1 MTTTR
6 VRDGFPEGSPFHH
19 GELEV
24 QDNVGVKDKV
34 ARFGQRMIQPFMDD
48 DHREF
53 FEELPFVFVGSLDAS
68 GQPWASIIWGLP
80 GFATAPDP
88 TTLVLAGNVAA
99 GDPLLGNH
107 TVGSPIGVLGLE
119 LDTRRRNRANGVVV
133 ASATDGKAFTLRVHQ
148 SFGNCQ
154 KYIQVRHAKFRRRP
168 SVAVAMPVTV
178 EGASLSL
185 EARRIV
191 SASDT
196 FFIASASAAPST
208 MMDGAQGEGVDV
220 SHRGGIPGFAG
231 LGEDDGHTVISF
243 PDYLGNFLFNTLGNI
258 QANPRVG
265 LLFVDFEQGSL
276 LTLAGQA
283 RIVWDGPEV
292 RAVPGAQRLVRV
304 TIERGVHIANALPF
318 AWTEPEFAPQFVR
331 RQRA

>member
-1 MTTTR
+1 VT
-6 VRDGFPEGSPFHH
+6 GGQLAEGSPFHH

-24 QDNVGVKDKV
+24 QDRVGVKDKV

-53 FEELPFVFVGSLDAS
+53 FEELPFVFVGSLDGS
-68 GQPWASIIWGLP
+68 GQPWASIIWDLP

-88 TTLVLAGNVAA
+88 TTLVLGGNVAA

-107 TVGSPIGVLGLE
+107 AVGSPIGILGLE
-119 LDTRRRNRANGVVV
+119 LDTRRRNRANGVVT
-133 ASATDGKAFTLRVHQ
+133 ASATDGKAFTLRVQQ

-154 KYIQVRHAKFRRRP
+154 KYIQVRHAKFRRDP
-168 SVAVAMPVTV
+168 SVAVATPVTV
-178 EGASLSL
+178 EGASLSA

-196 FFIASASAAPST
+196 FFIASASSAPSAMT
-208 MMDGAQGEGVDV
+208 DGAHGEGVDV
-220 SHRGGIPGFAG
+220 SHRGGIPGFAA
-231 LGEDDGHTVISF
+231 LDEDAGHTVISF

-283 RIVWDGPEV
+283 RILWEGPEV
-292 RAVPGAQRLVRV
+292 LAVPGAQRLVRI

-318 AWTEPEFAPQFVR
+318 AWTDPEFAPQFVR
-331 RQRA
+331 RKRA